1 MATAKPTLQGD
12 GTLGREET
20 ARRSLVVVDAHA
32 ATEAGEVL
40 ENDVLAFLRLA
51 LDWGGDAVCGCE
63 KEGVKRSLL
72 LLFLFSRFGIM
83 VIPKRRK
90 KR

>member
-20 ARRSLVVVDAHA
+20 ARSLVVVDAHA

-63 KEGVKRSLL
+63 EGVKRSLL